1 MTFPDKGYPSIA
13 DYCDDYIAR
22 LARAG
27 ASIDRAALAR
37 AADMLDAAFGR
48 SAWLFV
54 CGNGG
59 SAAIANHLLCD
70 VAKGVQTDTG
80 VLPRVMSL
88 SSNLEIVTA
97 IANDIAF
104 EDCFL
109 YQLRTAARAGDLL
122 MTISSSGDSENIV
135 RALDGP
141 AERYGEH
148 RAHRLRRRPRG
159 AARHGQPPRR
169 RRQLRRDRGHP
180 PVDHAH
186 ARAIPAPGEDAG
198 ARSSPRRMRE
208 VLSDEA
214 DRQDRGE
221 ADALSRIASTT
232 AIRMAM
238 AASATQPRWRSIKA
252 RAGGPN
258 CQRIAA
264 TM

>member
-1 MTFPDKGYPSIA
+1 MTFPDRGYPSIA
-13 DYCDDYIAR
+13 DYCDDYMAR

-37 AADMLDAAFGR
+37 AADMLDAVFGR

-88 SSNLEIVTA
+88 SSNLEMVAA

-135 RALDGP
+135 RALRWAAGNGLESIALTGFDG
-141 AERYGEH
+141 G
-148 RAHRLRRRPRG
+148 RAAPLATVNLQVDGDNCGVIEDTHQSIMHMLAQFLRQAQMP
-159 AARHGQPPRR
+159 
-169 RRQLRRDRGHP
+169 
-180 PVDHAH
+180 
-186 ARAIPAPGEDAG
+186 
-198 ARSSPRRMRE
+198 
-208 VLSDEA
+208 
-214 DRQDRGE
+214 
-221 ADALSRIASTT
+221 DALISER
-232 AIRMAM
+232 
-238 AASATQPRWRSIKA
+238 KF
-252 RAGGPN
+252 
-258 CQRIAA
+258 
-264 TM
+264 

>member
-13 DYCDDYIAR
+13 DYCDDYLAR
-22 LARAG
+22 LAWAG

-37 AADMLDAAFGR
+37 AADLLDSAFAR

-70 VAKGVQTDTG
+70 VAKGVQTDTS

-135 RALDGP
+135 RALDWAGANGVESIALTGFDGGRAASLATINLHVDGDNYGVIEDTHQSIMHMLAQYLRQARMP
-141 AERYGEH
+141 DALIAER
-148 RAHRLRRRPRG
+148 
-159 AARHGQPPRR
+159 
-169 RRQLRRDRGHP
+169 
-180 PVDHAH
+180 
-186 ARAIPAPGEDAG
+186 
-198 ARSSPRRMRE
+198 
-208 VLSDEA
+208 
-214 DRQDRGE
+214 
-221 ADALSRIASTT
+221 
-232 AIRMAM
+232 
-238 AASATQPRWRSIKA
+238 KF
-252 RAGGPN
+252 
-258 CQRIAA
+258 
-264 TM
+264 